1 MAASVLQ
8 ASQAFNF
15 IHGAIEGS
23 SHLSRLIESVT
34 ADTISLAS
42 GVNIQVRPAS
52 FRTIRGISAVGAILD
67 EIAFFRSD
75 DSKNPDEEIIRA
87 LRPSLATTGGPLICI
102 SSPYAKAG
110 MLWKTF
116 RKHYGLHGASEILVA
131 KAASRQ
137 MNPSLSARVVER
149 AFEEDAAGDKWGS
162 EFVRERFRDCGITLE
177 PSDRTKSD
185 LYLELLPI
193 LSSSRIRLIDNKR
206 LLAQLIGL
214 ERRTA
219 RSGRDSVD
227 HGPGL
232 HDDIANACAGA
243 VLAASGR
250 RGAWIVSDELLAY
263 ASRPRPWSSSMRHW

>member
-52 FRTIRGISAVGAILD
+52 FRTIRGISAVGAICD

-75 DSKNPDEEIIRA
+75 DAKNPDEEIIRA

-110 MLWKTF
+110 DVVEDVPEALERNSMALP
-116 RKHYGLHGASEILVA
+116 RYCVA

-149 AFEEDAAGDKWGS
+149 AFEEDAAGDKWG
-162 EFVRERFRDCGITLE
+162 
-177 PSDRTKSD
+177 
-185 LYLELLPI
+185 
-193 LSSSRIRLIDNKR
+193 
-206 LLAQLIGL
+206 
-214 ERRTA
+214 
-219 RSGRDSVD
+219 
-227 HGPGL
+227 
-232 HDDIANACAGA
+232 
-243 VLAASGR
+243 
-250 RGAWIVSDELLAY
+250 
-263 ASRPRPWSSSMRHW
+263 